1 MTDETTKT
9 NSGLSATI
17 EALSICIQAHV
28 PAMLW
33 GQSGAGK
40 TKTVAA
46 IANALLFQMWTII
59 LSVREPTDQ
68 GGYPLVNREERVV
81 DLVPTRWAKELT
93 KAGQGVVFWDELN
106 TATTPVQASALRVV
120 DEGYAGDSK
129 LPETTSHVAACMPHE
144 PGSGTNPLIGAMANR
159 WCHFTWNPSPEE
171 RITARR
177 AGYPAPVLPKIDH
190 ELIDEGMDDANLI
203 VSLFH
208 EKRPQLI
215 HSRPGDVA
223 ARGKAWPSD
232 RTWTMAARLIS
243 AARVAGHDHKSPV
256 MRMLVEGAVGE
267 GASREFFSWMIN
279 MNLRNPEEYLANPT
293 LPLPERQ
300 DQILVTLSAIAAAA
314 VRTGPGN
321 GDEARTRRQYA
332 AFKVIGRV
340 CRELKKA
347 DLCAPAARVIFSGMT
362 SQFASNLPSDDIG
375 PLAQMLRG
383 AGKTVRRSRDVS

>member
-1 MTDETTKT
+1 MTEPAETTNQET
-9 NSGLSATI
+9 TSGLSATI

-33 GQSGAGK
+33 GLSGAGK

-46 IANALLFQMWTII
+46 IAKALALYMWTII
-59 LSVREPTDQ
+59 LSVREPVDQ

-171 RITARR
+171 RIAARR
-177 AGYPAPVLPKIDH
+177 AGYPAPVLPKIKR
-190 ELIDEGMDDANLI
+190 ELIDEGTDDANLI

-208 EKRPQLI
+208 EKRPKLI
-215 HSRPGDVA
+215 HARPADVPS
-223 ARGKAWPSD
+223 RGKAWPSD

-243 AARVAGHDHKSPV
+243 AARAAGHDHKSPV
-256 MRMLVEGAVGE
+256 MRMLVEGAIGE
-267 GASREFFSWMIN
+267 ATSREFFSWWIN
-279 MNLRNPEEYLANPT
+279 MDLRNPEEYLANPA

-314 VRTGPGN
+314 IRTTGPGN
-321 GDEARTRRQYA
+321 GDAARTRRQYA

-347 DLCAPAARVIFSGMT
+347 DLCAPAARVVFSNMT
-362 SQFASNLPSDDIG
+362 SQVAQNLPMDDIR
-375 PLAQMLRG
+375 PFAQMLRG
-383 AGKTVRRSRDVS
+383 AGWAVS